1 MCASDCHLNE
11 TFQETL
17 SQDLRLD
24 LARAPQG
31 PCAAYIDMDLF
42 LEVRQL
48 EVAGHREAIL
58 VWVVVVPLVAVWVD
72 AEDVIGKR
80 CVMVDDVAENTMVSP
95 SKAS

>member
-1 MCASDCHLNE
+1 
-11 TFQETL
+11 
-17 SQDLRLD
+17 
-24 LARAPQG
+24 
-31 PCAAYIDMDLF
+31 MDLF